1 MKLYS
6 TRLEQLGVKE
16 HARPRSTELK
26 NLILAQIPDL
36 RAHRDVLFAFDEDM
50 GPALRRVCDDDYDS
64 EAFCLARAAKIIRRD
79 MFEQQA

>member
-1 MKLYS
+1 MPLLCPSRVAGILSVDKDVAPIYQLSDLVKLYS
-6 TRLEQLGVKE
+6 TQLEQLGVKE

-50 GPALRRVCDDDYDS
+50 GPALQG
-64 EAFCLARAAKIIRRD
+64 L
-79 MFEQQA
+79 